1 MSSPTSV
8 GSGPIAP
15 LSTGRGA
22 PPSSVQISQGVSL
35 DPTPQRDSPPAASTK
50 RAELGYAISEG
61 SALRSSPHCPSDPL
75 CLGSGGQVT
84 GVGVGGMSQIYSI
97 MFCALVLGQ
106 LFLF

>member
-8 GSGPIAP
+8 GSGPIGP

-35 DPTPQRDSPPAASTK
+35 DPTPASAK
-50 RAELGYAISEG
+50 RAELGYARREG
-61 SALRSSPHCPSDPL
+61 SAWRSSPHCPSDPL

-84 GVGVGGMSQIYSI
+84 GVGGGMSQIYSV

-106 LFLF
+106 LLLF